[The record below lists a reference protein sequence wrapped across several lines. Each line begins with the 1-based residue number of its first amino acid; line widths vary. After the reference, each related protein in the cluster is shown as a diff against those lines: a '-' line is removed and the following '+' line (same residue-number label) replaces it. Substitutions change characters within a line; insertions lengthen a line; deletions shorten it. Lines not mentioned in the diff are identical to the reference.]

1 MTVFHA
7 VALLSPIVAE
17 VFFQRDKVILADS
30 VQLMVSRHAPLSRI
44 AGPLQYRVTG
54 TSGSSQLV
62 LWSCCD
68 RLRGDNSVTYCGTCK
83 QCEYR
88 LQSRSFFLFSLLL
101 LLINTS
107 RIQQLLA
114 VYRTTFSFNL
124 SYYQPFFVLICTGF
138 IKTKHNLYTDPSFFY

>member
-62 LWSCCD
+62 L
-68 RLRGDNSVTYCGTCK
+68 
-83 QCEYR
+83 
-88 LQSRSFFLFSLLL
+88 
-101 LLINTS
+101 
-107 RIQQLLA
+107 
-114 VYRTTFSFNL
+114 
-124 SYYQPFFVLICTGF
+124 
-138 IKTKHNLYTDPSFFY
+138 